1 MVLPPAERTHAE
13 GLVSL
18 SLRAVPKVTGDKVP
32 GDRAPF
38 TEEEAVAE
46 GDIEYC
52 A

>member
-18 SLRAVPKVTGDKVP
+18 SLRAVPKVTGD
-32 GDRAPF
+32 RAPF